1 VAQRKGD
8 LEMTSALKDKMSSVF
23 AGHKDAK
30 KDALIPILQETQAV
44 FGYLPEEAMCEI
56 ADFLKTTPS
65 AVFGVASFYAQFRF
79 KPTAKNRI
87 TVCRGTAC
95 HVRGGPRILEEVESV
110 LKIKDGQMTAD
121 GEYSIEEAACFGS
134 CALAP
139 VMVIND
145 RVYGRMTPAKV
156 REIMGKKE

>member
-1 VAQRKGD
+1 
-8 LEMTSALKDKMSSVF
+8 MTAAIREKMTKVL
-23 AGHKDAK
+23 AGHTGSK
-30 KDALIPILQETQAV
+30 KDELIPILQETQAV
-44 FGYLPEEAMCEI
+44 FGYLPAEAMREI
-56 ADFLKTTPS
+56 AAFLHTTPS

-79 KPTAKNRI
+79 VPTGKNKI

-95 HVRGGPRILEEVESV
+95 HVRGGPRILEEVENV
-110 LKIKDGQMTAD
+110 LKIKEGQTTPD
-121 GEYSIEEAACFGS
+121 REYSIEEAACFGS

-156 REIMGKKE
+156 REILGKKG